1 MSCIKSVKNNLFRT
15 TSQLGD
21 KKDRPCHWV
30 ETVDHTQTD
39 SVEVPN
45 QQRHLRSA
53 APEKNYPVLASS
65 LVKSSFAGVSNDQA
79 ASRDL
84 GL

>member
-1 MSCIKSVKNNLFRT
+1 MKNNLFRN

-21 KKDRPCHWV
+21 ENDRPCHWV

-39 SVEVPN
+39 SVVVPN
-45 QQRHLRSA
+45 QQRHLRPA
-53 APEKNYPVLASS
+53 APKKNYPVLASS

-79 ASRDL
+79 ASSDP